1 MLSVTEA
8 LSHILS
14 HSHPLPAETVPL
26 TRAVGRILR
35 EDIQAD
41 RDFPPF
47 DRVTMDGIAIRYEA
61 FASGQRTFPIAG
73 TQFAGQ
79 PLFSLTSAN
88 ECLEVMTG
96 AVLPDGTDTVIRYE
110 DLTTENGMATITIEE
125 ISVGQ
130 NVHRQA
136 TDRQAGEVLLTT
148 GTRLRPTEIA
158 VLASVGKPTVAVSA
172 RPRVALISTGD
183 ELVGVDEMP
192 LPHQIRGSN
201 TYMLQAALLT
211 LGIETSLNHLP
222 DDQEKMTRGL
232 SSILA
237 ENDLLILSGGVSAGM
252 ADFVPAVMMALG
264 VRERFHK
271 IAQRPGKPLWF
282 GTTDTGK
289 VVFGLP
295 GNPVST
301 TMCLF
306 RYLLPFLNASM
317 KGQPE
322 STRYATLAEQVLFKP
337 ALTYFLPV
345 RLTSQPDGSQLA
357 YPLPGSGSGD
367 YANLIDANGFMEL
380 PADQSEFAAGEVYP
394 VLLFGEI

>member
-1 MLSVTEA
+1 MLSVAEA
-8 LSHILS
+8 LSRILTYTL
-14 HSHPLPAETVPL
+14 PLPTETVPL
-26 TRAVGRILR
+26 TQAVGRVLR
-35 EDIQAD
+35 EDIRAD

-61 FASGQRTFPIAG
+61 FAGGQRTFPIIG

-79 PLFSLTSAN
+79 PLFTLTTPD

-110 DLTTENGMATITIEE
+110 DITVANGVATIAIDE
-125 ISVGQ
+125 IQAGQ

-136 TDRQAGEVLLTT
+136 TDRQAGELLLPA

-172 RPRVALISTGD
+172 LPRIALISTGD
-183 ELVGVDEMP
+183 ELVGVDETP
-192 LPHQIRGSN
+192 LLHQIRGSN
-201 TYMLQAALLT
+201 TYMLYAALQT
-211 LGIETSLNHLP
+211 LGIEASLNHLP
-222 DDQEKMTRGL
+222 DDQAKMTAGL
-232 SSILA
+232 ATILQK
-237 ENDLLILSGGVSAGM
+237 NDLLILSGGVSAGM
-252 ADFVPAVMMALG
+252 ADFVPGVMMDLG

-282 GTTDTGK
+282 GTTDAGK

-301 TMCLF
+301 TMCLY
-306 RYLLPFLNASM
+306 RYLLPFLHASM
-317 KGQPE
+317 GCQSE
-322 STRYATLAEQVLFKP
+322 YTRFATLAEPVTFKP

-345 RLTSQPDGSQLA
+345 KLISQPDGSQLA
-357 YPLPGSGSGD
+357 QPLPGSGSGD
-367 YANLIDANGFMEL
+367 YANLIDADGFLEL
-380 PADQSEFAAGEVYP
+380 PAEQSDFKAGEVF
-394 VLLFGEI
+394 LILTFS